1 MSINCPNCGLICP
14 DESIRCD
21 CGYPFGAEPP
31 GEQSGSLSFSQRLRG
46 WWERP
51 IGLADAM
58 TVEFDDAEVRVRV
71 RPPADPAFNQT
82 FRWVDITRV
91 CFKDQGMYG
100 SDFLYIELRGCEKP
114 AIIVTDAKGGP
125 EFFGKLCDQEFLPG
139 KVWRSATGE
148 TRGSLH
154 CWPPKTA
161 DKRLNTTACRVLQ

>member
-1 MSINCPNCGLICP
+1 MNRYGVIAAIDSARSHLGNNRAVCLLPKVSRLVGKAHR
-14 DESIRCD
+14 SGWCD
-21 CGYPFGAEPP
+21 DRRVWRRRSEGARSTA
-31 GEQSGSLSFSQRLRG
+31 SGSR
-46 WWERP
+46 
-51 IGLADAM
+51 
-58 TVEFDDAEVRVRV
+58 
-71 RPPADPAFNQT
+71 FNQT

-114 AIIVTDAKGGP
+114 AIIVTAAKGGP
-125 EFFGKLCDQEFLPG
+125 EFFGKLCEEFLPG

-161 DKRLNTTACRVLQ
+161 DKRL